1 MSDSLDDEL
10 MPFSIDYRSIVGYL
24 QLQLRSNNKTADS
37 APGLATWEVT
47 LTRDAEN
54 ARHENARK
62 AIVWN
67 TECCKCL
74 SIAEQECMSR

>member
-47 LTRDAEN
+47 SS
-54 ARHENARK
+54 ARK
-62 AIVWN
+62 VVPCVRWPATYI
-67 TECCKCL
+67 TAYSL
-74 SIAEQECMSR
+74 